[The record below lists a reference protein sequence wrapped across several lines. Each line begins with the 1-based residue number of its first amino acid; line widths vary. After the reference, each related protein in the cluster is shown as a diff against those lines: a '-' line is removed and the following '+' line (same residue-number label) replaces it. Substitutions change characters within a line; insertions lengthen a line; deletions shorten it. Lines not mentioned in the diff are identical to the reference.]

1 MLYSHPGIELKT
13 HLEYVKIIGLEV
25 FKSKTGLNLGVNNT
39 DLEKA
44 LEIMLY
50 FHDIGKTTT
59 YFQTYLSSQI
69 DDSVKYIDGSDL
81 KSHAL
86 ISACIVAY
94 LVSQNIT
101 GKDKELLSTIA
112 FIIIR
117 KHHGDF
123 DCLENMLALNLE
135 YKNLEK
141 QYQALQIA
149 DFNLNLPDFKTIK
162 KFIDTISWFDGLKGM
177 EHYFL
182 LNFCFSILVYADKS
196 IAVFNEDFKIENFSL
211 QENLIDVYKSCNFQ
225 PDDTELNRIRNEIYQ
240 KTVESLL
247 DIEKHKILA
256 INVPTGAGKTLT
268 VLNAAIKLL
277 NKEPSLTRI
286 IYALPFT
293 SIIDQTA
300 GTIENVF
307 STSNLNHEDYFLVH
321 HHLSEV
327 KIKLDE
333 KYIEGDKAQLL
344 IENWDKPLVL
354 TTFWQFFNTLLTN
367 DNRLLRKFHNIANSI
382 IVLDEVQTISYQYWP
397 LLNTILKDF
406 ADSFNCRILLLTA
419 TMPLIFTEEKNEIYN
434 LIPKD
439 MRDNYF
445 KAFGRYRLSLVN
457 DLKDIDQKE
466 LFQLAVKHIEREPQ
480 KQFLFVFNTVKSSRD
495 FYKQIQDYFHNTETI
510 YLSSAVLPLH
520 RREKIEQI
528 KKSKTT
534 KIVVSTQLIEAGVDI
549 DLDVV
554 YRDFSPLDSI
564 VQTSGRCNRNNSK
577 TTGEVYIFSLKKEN
591 ANKRD
596 CNYIYAP
603 VALKPTSDL
612 LKEFGSFKEN
622 ELLTAID
629 KYYLKIKDSMSNDSS
644 TNIVNAVN
652 SLNYPSI
659 VKLFKL
665 IEEQPTNL
673 VFLEIDEKASNVLNI
688 FRQIRL
694 IEDRWQR
701 KDEFLKIRK
710 EFMNYCISVRY
721 NPNEK
726 NSEFEES
733 EGFKFIPNNII
744 SSYYD
749 YETGFQKP
757 ETLIF

>member
-1 MLYSHPGIELKT
+1 MLFSHPGIELKK
-13 HLEYVKIIGLEV
+13 HLEYVKKIGLEV
-25 FKSKTGLNLGVNNT
+25 FNSKSGLNLGVSNI

-50 FHDIGKTTT
+50 YHDIGKTTT
-59 YFQTYLSSQI
+59 YFQDYLRSQI
-69 DDSVKYIDGSDL
+69 DDGVKYTDGSDL

-94 LVSQNIT
+94 LVSQNT
-101 GKDKELLSTIA
+101 TSKDKELLSAIA

-141 QYQALQIA
+141 QYQALQISEF
-149 DFNLNLPDFKTIK
+149 DFMIPDFKTLR
-162 KFIDTISWFDGLKGM
+162 KFIDNLSWFENIKGM

-196 IAVFNEDFKIENFSL
+196 IAVFNEEFKIENLSL
-211 QENLIDVYKSCNFQ
+211 PANLIDLYKSSNFQ
-225 PDDTELNRIRNEIYQ
+225 HDATELNRIRNEIYQ
-240 KTVESLL
+240 KTEESLAQL
-247 DIEKHKILA
+247 DNHKILSV
-256 INVPTGAGKTLT
+256 NVPTGSGKTLT
-268 VLNAAIKLL
+268 VLNAAIKLI
-277 NKEPSLTRI
+277 NKEPSLKRI

-300 GTIENVF
+300 SIIENVF
-307 STSNLNHEDYFLVH
+307 STSNLNHEDYFLIH

-333 KYIEGDKAQLL
+333 KYVEGDRAQLL
-344 IENWDKPLVL
+344 IENWDKPLIL
-354 TTFWQFFNTLLTN
+354 TTFWQFFNSLLTN
-367 DNRLLRKFHNIANSI
+367 DNRQLRKFHNIANSI

-397 LLNTILKDF
+397 LLNSLLKDF
-406 ADSFNCRILLLTA
+406 VERFNCRIILLTA
-419 TMPLIFTEEKNEIYN
+419 TMPLIFTEEKNEILN
-434 LIPKD
+434 LIPKEF
-439 MRDNYF
+439 RENYF
-445 KAFGRYRLSLVN
+445 KAFGRYRLSLINGLN
-457 DLKDIDQKE
+457 DINQNE
-466 LFQLAVKHIEREPQ
+466 LFRVAVEHIERAPQ

-520 RREKIEQI
+520 RRDKIKQI
-528 KKSKTT
+528 KKSKTA

-577 TTGEVYIFSLKKEN
+577 ATGEVYIFSLKKEN
-591 ANKRD
+591 SSKRD

-603 VALKPTSDL
+603 VALKPTDDL
-612 LKEFGSFKEN
+612 LKEFCSFKEN

-629 KYYLKIKDSMSNDSS
+629 MYCLKIKESMSNDKS
-644 TNIVNAVN
+644 TGIVNAVN
-652 SLNYPSI
+652 NLNYPEI
-659 VKLFKL
+659 IKLFKL
-665 IEEQPTNL
+665 IEEQPANL
-673 VFLEIDEKASNVLNI
+673 VFLEIDDSASKVLNS
-688 FRQIRL
+688 FNQIGL

-721 NPNEK
+721 NPNEI
-726 NSEFEES
+726 NSEFEEAG
-733 EGFKFIPNNII
+733 GFKFIPCNLI

-749 YETGFQKP
+749 YETGFHKP
-757 ETLIF
+757 ELLIF